1 MSEDPKLFDA
11 GDYNLFRYCHND
23 PVDFTDPMG
32 LWEWSDV
39 GEVAYSFFTAGG
51 RATFD
56 AQPIIGNTTG
66 RYAVEQGK
74 LATSQYEN
82 NPNAGEAVR
91 HEVWQ
96 SELARKYGEYNA
108 RKIGD
113 AHEKFKSKD
122 AQDSKRDQYHNELGR
137 ENANDSKSREDS
149 LRAAKRDWESGRA
162 ARDKFD
168 PRVEKSSDTKSDA
181 GRQKRPDASSVE
193 QRAIQQSA
201 EKVAEKVSNAEH
213 GLNPTPQ

>member
-1 MSEDPKLFDA
+1 
-11 GDYNLFRYCHND
+11 
-23 PVDFTDPMG
+23 MG

-74 LATSQYEN
+74 LATNQYGN
-82 NPNAGEAVR
+82 NPDAGEAVR

-108 RKIGD
+108 RKIGE
-113 AHEKFKSKD
+113 AHEKFKFKD
-122 AQDSKRDQYHNELGR
+122 AQDSKRDQYHNE
-137 ENANDSKSREDS
+137 
-149 LRAAKRDWESGRA
+149 
-162 ARDKFD
+162 
-168 PRVEKSSDTKSDA
+168 
-181 GRQKRPDASSVE
+181 
-193 QRAIQQSA
+193 
-201 EKVAEKVSNAEH
+201 
-213 GLNPTPQ
+213 

>member
-1 MSEDPKLFDA
+1 MSEDLKLFDA

-23 PVDFTDPMG
+23 PIDFTDPMG
-32 LWEWSDV
+32 LWEWSDA
-39 GEVAYSFFTAGG
+39 GEVVYSLFTAGG

-56 AQPIIGNTTG
+56 AQPIVGNTSG

-74 LATSQYEN
+74 LATSQYGN

-122 AQDSKRDQYHNELGR
+122 AQDSKRDQHHNELGR
-137 ENANDSKSREDS
+137 ENARDAKSREDS
-149 LRAAKRDWESGRA
+149 LRAAKRDWESGRS

-168 PRVEKSSDTKSDA
+168 PRVEKSRDTRSD
-181 GRQKRPDASSVE
+181 GRTQKPPDASSVE
-193 QRAIQQSA
+193 QRASQ
-201 EKVAEKVSNAEH
+201 K
-213 GLNPTPQ
+213 TPQEQDLSEHSRHTPQREQP